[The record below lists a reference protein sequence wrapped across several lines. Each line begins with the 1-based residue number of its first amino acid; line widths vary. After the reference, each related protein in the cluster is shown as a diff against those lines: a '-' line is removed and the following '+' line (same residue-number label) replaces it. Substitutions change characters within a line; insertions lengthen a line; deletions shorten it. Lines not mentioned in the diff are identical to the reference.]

1 MVLKR
6 CPVVVTTKSGD
17 FSSQCYLLYFGAG
30 LQFPPTMDI
39 TSHILK
45 KRQSCSELYSKGKEM
60 WKESFYPSGIG
71 ALAF

>member
-1 MVLKR
+1 MQEAYEMVLKR

-45 KRQSCSELYSKGKEM
+45 KKTVLQ
-60 WKESFYPSGIG
+60 
-71 ALAF
+71 